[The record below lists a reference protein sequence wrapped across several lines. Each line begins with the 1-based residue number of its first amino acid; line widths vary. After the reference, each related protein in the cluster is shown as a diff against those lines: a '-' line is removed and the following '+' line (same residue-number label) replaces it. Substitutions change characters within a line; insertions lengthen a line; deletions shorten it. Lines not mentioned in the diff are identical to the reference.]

1 MLLPPDTAIRAPGPT
16 AGILPRLFKQI
27 DNRHAAIV
35 NQRCWIM
42 YVYHRDRLEALKHVD
57 SQALLPLAMYVELD
71 MQAIEM
77 L

>member
-1 MLLPPDTAIRAPGPT
+1 
-16 AGILPRLFKQI
+16 
-27 DNRHAAIV
+27 
-35 NQRCWIM
+35 M
-42 YVYHRDRLEALKHVD
+42 YAYRRDRLEALKHVD